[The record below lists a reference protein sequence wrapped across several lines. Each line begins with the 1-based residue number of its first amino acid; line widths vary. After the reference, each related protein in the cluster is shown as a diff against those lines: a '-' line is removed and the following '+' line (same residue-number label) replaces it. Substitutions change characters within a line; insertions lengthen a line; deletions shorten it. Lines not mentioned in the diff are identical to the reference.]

1 MTYSSLKNVNQSVI
15 NFYPEYKELALGND
29 ANNSNVRA
37 YYGSDKKI
45 NELINYAKQR
55 YNANLSFYATYGTT
69 NTLPDG
75 NVLENGT
82 IPQKAVELGK
92 GKLGC
97 RYWWGQAGPT
107 YFDCSGFVSWC
118 YNTAGYNIGHQTT
131 KTLIKMGKEVPKD
144 RTQLQVGDLILSNS
158 SGSGQPSHVT
168 MYIGLSLIHI

>member
-1 MTYSSLKNVNQSVI
+1 MYFVQLRIAKVKTSLLGPIDSTCVREDIDKDSITYSSLKKVNQPVV
-15 NFYPEYKELALGND
+15 NFYPEYKELDLGND

-37 YYGSDKKI
+37 SYGSDKKI

-97 RYWWGQAGPT
+97 RYWWGQAT
-107 YFDCSGFVSWC
+107 NLFRLFWICILV
-118 YNTAGYNIGHQTT
+118 
-131 KTLIKMGKEVPKD
+131 
-144 RTQLQVGDLILSNS
+144 LQYSRI
-158 SGSGQPSHVT
+158 
-168 MYIGLSLIHI
+168 